1 MVSVQ
6 VMDQTTPEPLIIDI
20 DPEHI
25 RRVTRAPR
33 KLYAFYLLPLSIAGL
48 GFTLYAYGWPLPVAG
63 CAVLVGFAA
72 GVLARDG
79 RHSRD

>member
-1 MVSVQ
+1 MENATI
-6 VMDQTTPEPLIIDI
+6 DATPIIELDAT
-20 DPEHI
+20 DV
-25 RRVTRAPR
+25 RRVKKTPR

-79 RHSRD
+79 RHSRE